1 MKRAD
6 GRSTCP
12 TNFTVE
18 TFGDSWSLLIMRDM
32 LTLGKHTFG
41 EFLRSDE
48 RIGPS
53 VLADRLARLERGRI
67 IERAPDGTDARK
79 VTYSVTERG
88 LGVIPLLYEAVRWG
102 MGGVPI
108 DDDDPWQ
115 TVMAMDR
122 EAVIDAWTRSVR
134 DGAALFGGEGSAF
147 ARLTAAKSDPR
158 ATW

>member
-1 MKRAD
+1 MKRAE

-18 TFGDSWSLLIMRDM
+18 TFGDSWSLLILRDL
-32 LTLGKHTFG
+32 LTLGKHSFG

-53 VLADRLARLERGRI
+53 VLADRLARLERNGI
-67 IERAPDGTDARK
+67 IARTPDETDARK

-88 LGVIPLLYEAVRWG
+88 LEVIPLLYEAARWG

-115 TVMAMDR
+115 AVMSMDL
-122 EAVIDAWTRSVR
+122 ATVIDAWTGAVR
-134 DGAALFGGEGSAF
+134 DGAALFGGEASAF
-147 ARLTAAKSDPR
+147 ARLRTGEHVDA
-158 ATW
+158 

>member
-1 MKRAD
+1 MKRAE

-18 TFGDSWSLLIMRDM
+18 TFGDSWSLLIMRDV

-53 VLADRLARLERGRI
+53 VLADRLARLERNGI
-67 IERAPDGTDARK
+67 IARTPDAADARK
-79 VTYSVTERG
+79 VTYSATERG
-88 LGVIPLLYEAVRWG
+88 IALIPLLYETARWG

-108 DDDDPWQ
+108 DEDDPWE
-115 TVMAMDR
+115 TVMTMDR
-122 EAVIDAWTRSVR
+122 DELLAAWQRAVR
-134 DGAALFGGEGSAF
+134 DGGSLFGAEKSAV
-147 ARLTAAKSDPR
+147 ARLR
-158 ATW
+158 ASESVDA

>member
-18 TFGDSWSLLIMRDM
+18 TFGDSWSLLIMRDL
-32 LTLGKHTFG
+32 LTLGKHSFG

-53 VLADRLARLERGRI
+53 VLADRLARLERNGI
-67 IERAPDGTDARK
+67 IARTPDETDARK

-88 LGVIPLLYEAVRWG
+88 LEVIPLLYEAARWG

-115 TVMAMDR
+115 AVMSMDR
-122 EAVIDAWTRSVR
+122 ATVIDAWTGAVR
-134 DGAALFGGEGSAF
+134 DGAALFGGEASAV
-147 ARLTAAKSDPR
+147 ARLRTGEHVDA
-158 ATW
+158 

>member
-1 MKRAD
+1 MKRAE

-18 TFGDSWSLLIMRDM
+18 TFGDSWSLLIMRDL
-32 LTLGKHTFG
+32 LTLGKHSFG

-53 VLADRLARLERGRI
+53 VLADRLARLERNGI
-67 IERAPDGTDARK
+67 IARTPDEADARK

-88 LGVIPLLYEAVRWG
+88 LEVIPLLYEAARWG
-102 MGGVPI
+102 MGGVPF

-115 TVMAMDR
+115 IVMSMDR
-122 EAVIDAWTRSVR
+122 ATVIDAWMRAVR
-134 DGAALFGGEGSAF
+134 DGAALFGGERSAI
-147 ARLTAAKSDPR
+147 ARLRTGEHVDA
-158 ATW
+158 

>member
-1 MKRAD
+1 MKRAE

-12 TNFTVE
+12 TNLTVE
-18 TFGDSWSLLIMRDM
+18 TFGDSWSLLIMRDL
-32 LTLGKHTFG
+32 LTLGKHSFG

-53 VLADRLARLERGRI
+53 VLADRLARLERNGI
-67 IERAPDGTDARK
+67 IARTPDEADARK

-88 LGVIPLLYEAVRWG
+88 LEVIPLLYEAARWG

-115 TVMAMDR
+115 AVMSMDR
-122 EAVIDAWTRSVR
+122 ATVIEAWTRAAR
-134 DGAALFGGEGSAF
+134 DGAALFGGERSAV
-147 ARLTAAKSDPR
+147 ARLRTGQHVDA
-158 ATW
+158 